1 MLASGLCDFLG
12 QLLACST
19 TSLIVEPTSN
29 RREETVM
36 ASEPAPDWA
45 RIVDK
50 HAERVFRIAYRIL
63 GSVHDAEDVSQNVF
77 AEAVKLY
84 AAGPVQSWHGLF
96 VRLASLR
103 AIDVLRSRR
112 RSVQLT
118 EDEYCSA
125 TSPVDEAVGN
135 ELSAWL
141 RNAISRLPDQQAA
154 VFSLMFFEQLDR
166 NTIADVLHLSPEA
179 VSTSLY
185 KARQKLTSQLNVFYG
200 GTQ

>member
-1 MLASGLCDFLG
+1 
-12 QLLACST
+12 
-19 TSLIVEPTSN
+19 
-29 RREETVM
+29 M

-45 RIVDK
+45 CIVDK

-84 AAGPVQSWHGLF
+84 AAGPVQSWQGLF

-103 AIDVLRSRR
+103 AIDLLRSRR
-112 RSVQLT
+112 RSFQLS
-118 EDEYCSA
+118 EDKYCS
-125 TSPVDEAVGN
+125 TSGPVDQAVGN

-141 RNAISRLPDQQAA
+141 RSAISGLPDQQAA
-154 VFSLMFFEQLDR
+154 VFSLTYFEHLDR
-166 NTIADVLHLSPEA
+166 NAIAKMLNLSPDS

-185 KARQKLTSQLNVFYG
+185 KARQRLVSQLNVFYG